1 MKRVAI
7 AAAFGLTLLLVLAAC
22 SPGVTP
28 TTFQVILNGDQ
39 ESPPNGSA
47 GFGTSNV
54 TVVGTKMSIDGAWGG
69 FAIGGAGAHVHG
81 PAGPG
86 ENAGVLFGLAYDD
99 EAGEF
104 WGTFTLTTEEL
115 GYLLAG
121 QLYIN
126 LHSAAYPDGEI
137 RGQLQP

>member
-1 MKRVAI
+1 
-7 AAAFGLTLLLVLAAC
+7 
-22 SPGVTP
+22 
-28 TTFQVILNGDQ
+28 
-39 ESPPNGSA
+39 
-47 GFGTSNV
+47 
-54 TVVGTKMSIDGAWGG
+54 
-69 FAIGGAGAHVHG
+69 
-81 PAGPG
+81 
-86 ENAGVLFGLAYDD
+86 VLFGLAYDD